1 MPSTIL
7 RTLAR
12 SMATVG
18 LAAATAAS
26 GQSPADANPQ
36 TDAAAILAAARQALG
51 GDSTLNAVASF
62 SVTGSARVDAGG
74 RANYDESV
82 EFHCQLPDKFVRISH
97 RTMDF
102 GPLGT
107 GSATQWHGFNGN
119 DLIDDDRSTGSSP
132 VPLVIRPEAA
142 TPAAAAAERA
152 RLVGLQKRAF
162 VEFVTPLF
170 VLPFVSQPLTMSSAG
185 RVAGPTGPADAIN
198 AIGIDGFT
206 WQLLFDPST
215 HLLAAMTWMDKPIV
229 TVSSS
234 QRVTVSP
241 QRGTVG
247 MSSPGPLLPA
257 NPTAGL
263 PDVQWQLAFTDY
275 RVDDGVRWPHR
286 IARTYPGRDYELV
299 RLGKF
304 RINPKINAS
313 VFKPVK

>member
-1 MPSTIL
+1 
-7 RTLAR
+7 
-12 SMATVG
+12 MATVG
-18 LAAATAAS
+18 VVAAIAAT

-36 TDAAAILAAARQALG
+36 ADAAAILAAARQALG
-51 GDSTLNAVASF
+51 GDATLNAVASF
-62 SVTGSARVDAGG
+62 SVTGSAQVDAGG
-74 RANYDESV
+74 RATYDESV
-82 EFHCQLPDKFVRISH
+82 EYHCQLPDKFVRISH
-97 RTMDF
+97 RTIDL

-107 GSATQWHGFNGN
+107 SSATQWHGFNGN
-119 DLIDDDRSTGSSP
+119 DLIDDDKSSGP
-132 VPLVIRPEAA
+132 APFPMVIRPQAA

-170 VLPFVSQPLTMSSAG
+170 VLPFVTQPLTMSSAG
-185 RVAGPTGPADAIN
+185 RVTGPTGPADAID
-198 AIGIDGFT
+198 AVGTDGFT
-206 WQLLFDPST
+206 WRFLFDPST

-229 TVSSS
+229 TASSS
-234 QRVTVSP
+234 QMVMVSP

-263 PDVQWQLAFTDY
+263 PDVQWQLVFTDY
-275 RVDDGVRWPHR
+275 RVDDGVKWPHR
-286 IARTYPGRDYELV
+286 IARSYPGRDYELV